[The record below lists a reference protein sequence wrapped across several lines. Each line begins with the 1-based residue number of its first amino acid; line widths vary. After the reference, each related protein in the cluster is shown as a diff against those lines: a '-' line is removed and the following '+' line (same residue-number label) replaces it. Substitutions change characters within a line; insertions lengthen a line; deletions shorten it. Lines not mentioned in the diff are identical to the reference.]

1 MTEQAISPLRR
12 RMIEDMSIRKFAAKP
27 QHDYVQRVKDF
38 AAFLGR
44 SPDTAKSED
53 VRGFR
58 LHLASSGAGTPKIN
72 ITVSALRF
80 FFKVTL
86 DRPDLTKHLAFMHE
100 PRKVPVVC
108 QSAAGRG
115 SPAPEGTKGAALVA
129 RVCTSRRRGR
139 PGKPG
144 HRRANWR

>member
-12 RMIEDMSIRKFAAKP
+12 RMIEDMSIRKLAPKT

-72 ITVSALRF
+72 ATVSALRF
-80 FFKVTL
+80 FFNVTL
-86 DRPDLTKHLAFMHE
+86 DRPD
-100 PRKVPVVC
+100 PRFGEVV
-108 QSAAGRG
+108 QI
-115 SPAPEGTKGAALVA
+115 
-129 RVCTSRRRGR
+129 RRRLESGGFEFVVVLQPDGSFAGL
-139 PGKPG
+139 PGMDD
-144 HRRANWR
+144 